1 MKNSQVFGLCVL
13 SAMAAEVLTVARAN
27 RHIKKIEKKN
37 NLEQEVLQMKV
48 ISLCT
53 LISDLANTE
62 DEAGRMAVVEQF
74 WNKKQFIDI
83 IDSNL

>member
-1 MKNSQVFGLCVL
+1 MKNSQIFGLCVL

-48 ISLCT
+48 ISLVT
-53 LISDLANTE
+53 LIDDIVNAE
-62 DEAGRMAVVEQF
+62 DESGRMVAVEQF
-74 WNKKQFIDI
+74 FAKKAFIDI